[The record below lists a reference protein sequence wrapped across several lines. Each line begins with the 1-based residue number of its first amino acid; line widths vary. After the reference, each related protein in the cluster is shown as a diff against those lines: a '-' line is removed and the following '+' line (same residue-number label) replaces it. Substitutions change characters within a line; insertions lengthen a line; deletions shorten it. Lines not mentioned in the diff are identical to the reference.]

1 MLQLDHVSKSFGQ
14 TKAVDDVSLTIDAG
28 EVVGLLGPN
37 GAGKTT
43 TMRLMSGFLLPDFG
57 EVKVENFDLFSHP
70 REAQR
75 AIGYL
80 PENNPLYGELL
91 VDEFLKYSA
100 QLHTLTA
107 QQFRLALKR
116 VIPAVGLESVIY
128 KPIRQLSKGFRQRVG
143 LAAAMI
149 HDPSVLILDEPTE
162 GLDPNQRTELRSLL
176 TSLAKDRT
184 LIISTHVL
192 QEVSAICDRIVILN
206 QGKVVADGTPA
217 TLSASDTGSVN
228 AVLSG
233 SKVLTTL
240 KKQTTLRVASHRA
253 LGNTRFELTLVPTHS
268 HQQLQPILTKL
279 AAKNDWVIWSLSPQT
294 ANLESI
300 FHTLTETN
308 YEG

>member
-1 MLQLDHVSKSFGQ
+1 MLELDHVSKSFGQ
-14 TKAVDDVSLTIDAG
+14 TKAADEVSLVISPG

-43 TMRLMSGFLLPDFG
+43 TMRLMSGFMLADSG
-57 EVKVENFDLFSHP
+57 KVRVEGFDLFSHS
-70 REAQR
+70 REAQK

-91 VDEFLKYSA
+91 VEEFLQYSA
-100 QLHTLTA
+100 QLHYLSA

-116 VIPAVGLESVIY
+116 VIPAIGLESVVY
-128 KPIRQLSKGFRQRVG
+128 RQIRQLSKGYRQRIG

-192 QEVSAICDRIVILN
+192 QEVTAICDRIVILN
-206 QGKVVADGTPA
+206 QGKVVADGTA
-217 TLSASDTGSVN
+217 SSLSASDKGGVN
-228 AVLSG
+228 VILGGGKVLS
-233 SKVLTTL
+233 TL
-240 KKQTTLRVASHRA
+240 EKQQTLRVVSHRS
-253 LGNTRFELTLVPTHS
+253 LGNSRFELTLVPTKS
-268 HQQLQPILTKL
+268 TQQLQPILTKL

-300 FHTLTETN
+300 FQTLTEAKS
-308 YEG
+308 

>member
-1 MLQLDHVSKSFGQ
+1 MLELDHISKSFGS
-14 TKAVDDVSLTIDAG
+14 TMAVDDISLSISPG

-43 TMRLMSGFLLPDFG
+43 TMRLMSGFLLPDSG
-57 EVKVENFDLFSHP
+57 KVMVEGFDLFSHS
-70 REAQR
+70 REAQK

-91 VDEFLKYSA
+91 VEEFLQYSA
-100 QLHTLTA
+100 QLHSLTA

-116 VIPAVGLESVIY
+116 VIPAVGLESVVY
-128 KPIRQLSKGFRQRVG
+128 RPIRQLSKGFRQRVG

-192 QEVSAICDRIVILN
+192 QEVTAICDRIVILN
-206 QGKVVADGTPA
+206 QGKLVADGTPA
-217 TLSASDTGSVN
+217 SLSASEKGRVRV
-228 AVLSG
+228 VLSG
-233 SKVLTTL
+233 SKVLSNL
-240 KKQTTLRVASHRA
+240 KKQPTLQLLSHRA
-253 LGNTRFELTLVPTHS
+253 LDNSRFELTLAPAKST
-268 HQQLQPILTKL
+268 QQVQPILTKL
-279 AAKNDWVIWSLSPQT
+279 VVQNDWVIWSLSPET

-300 FHTLTETN
+300 FQTLTEVKP
-308 YEG
+308 